1 MSQLSRIVLSS
12 TSGSPDE
19 QAAVPEEGG
28 GYGELME
35 EINRVILEAP
45 QSEKDEPRS
54 AARAPRLQLPT

>member
-45 QSEKDEPRS
+45 QSEKDEPGR
-54 AARAPRLQLPT
+54 